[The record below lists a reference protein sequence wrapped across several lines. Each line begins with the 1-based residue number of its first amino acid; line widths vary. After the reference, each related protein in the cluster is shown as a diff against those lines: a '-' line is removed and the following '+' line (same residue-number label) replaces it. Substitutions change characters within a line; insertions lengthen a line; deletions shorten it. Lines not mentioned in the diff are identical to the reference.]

1 MWCLESLADE
11 IILHVASQN
20 LKTLQLVHAEV
31 ATWKR
36 DPSCARLYCGNIL
49 FVALQNNHCGN
60 NYFARFYS
68 STDSVFRWLPI
79 VFYDFKRRTAGWHFV
94 DLWTETFKIAAGE
107 KKETFEIK
115 HWFFSIIYLYYTS
128 DHNCLKFPVLKR
140 SIFLHKCTVGNLLFV
155 YKTTFWH

>member
-20 LKTLQLVHAEV
+20 LKTLQLVQAEV

-36 DPSCARLYCGNIL
+36 ALSCVGLYCGNIL

-68 STDSVFRWLPI
+68 LTDSVFR
-79 VFYDFKRRTAGWHFV
+79 
-94 DLWTETFKIAAGE
+94 
-107 KKETFEIK
+107 
-115 HWFFSIIYLYYTS
+115 
-128 DHNCLKFPVLKR
+128 
-140 SIFLHKCTVGNLLFV
+140 
-155 YKTTFWH
+155 